1 MQSIFKN
8 AFDKVS
14 VIKDAVGHSIEEAV
28 KNNPRDSTYV
38 LNTGTSITSSIAN
51 WAEKNN
57 VSEKANII
65 KNSASVLVGDLA
77 SGLKGVTN
85 NISLQ
90 NNFGEKFI
98 NNQDKKK
105 QMTDEYD
112 YFQDEFSSF
121 NNSISPESV
130 YNDLFGLNT
139 RKNLRDINEDQFKQ
153 TGCTNDYSPT
163 TNNKSTDNS
172 LIDDSKSINKTAYQS
187 FDGGE
192 AENELKFHHM
202 KQKPTT
208 KVSNKKDIRNDCT
221 DKLDFSNKD
230 VGNKNIYTETLNSSF
245 IKKVHVNNTL
255 NNQSNIIDNISSNH
269 VDYEDL
275 MDLNSSQDT
284 DSTLKNEAVENC
296 RKFEATSGDNVVNN
310 PLSVFQQIGNLE
322 KENLLLK
329 EEVLSMK
336 AEILELNEKLAS
348 NEKTIDK
355 LSHKNIELTN
365 ENKSLISN
373 IEEISNEVKREKTC
387 FDDLES
393 MTKKATKFEKL
404 SEEQKNT
411 IQILEYKITKLENTI
426 DMGEAEKIE
435 STMNFQ
441 REIMELRQQLLH
453 TSENENKISLPY
465 LNRIRTLEDQL
476 NETRIIHSNEIQRFE
491 AIIVN
496 LRNQNVS
503 ERNDYEKLEKLLN
516 EERSQFDSNIKKLE
530 FQIKHYKETIRSL
543 EKKNAEND
551 SKSLKIHPNKV
562 VNLGICPKVIDIGIS
577 GDSTRNML
585 FLKEKNSEAEKS
597 IDCNNPLSSRVNRR
611 SILSYN
617 PLQEELRQMI
627 TDKQLLEEDY
637 IRICDEKKHTEDML
651 SEEKQRNKLLK
662 QQLDNMLK
670 LANDLTDKLDN
681 TNEVVKLQKKELQQA
696 HLRLK

>member
-51 WAEKNN
+51 WAEKNH

-105 QMTDEYD
+105 QMTDECN
-112 YFQDEFSSF
+112 YFQDDFSSF
-121 NNSISPESV
+121 NNSISLESD
-130 YNDLFGLNT
+130 YNNLFGSNT
-139 RKNLRDINEDQFKQ
+139 KKNLRDIHEDQFKQ

-163 TNNKSTDNS
+163 TNSKGTDNS
-172 LIDDSKSINKTAYQS
+172 LIDDSKSINNTAYQT

-192 AENELKFHHM
+192 AENELKLHYM

-208 KVSNKKDIRNDCT
+208 KVSNKKEIRNDCT
-221 DKLDFSNKD
+221 EKLDFSNKD

-284 DSTLKNEAVENC
+284 DSTLKNEAGENC
-296 RKFEATSGDNVVNN
+296 RKFEATSGDNIVNN

-373 IEEISNEVKREKTC
+373 IEEINNEMKREKTC
-387 FDDLES
+387 FDDLEN

-435 STMNFQ
+435 STINFQ

-476 NETRIIHSNEIQRFE
+476 NETRIIHSKEIQRFE
-491 AIIVN
+491 VIIGN

-530 FQIKHYKETIRSL
+530 FQIKHYKDTIRSL

-551 SKSLKIHPNKV
+551 SKYLEIIPNKV

-585 FLKEKNSEAEKS
+585 FFKEKSSEVEKS

-637 IRICDEKKHTEDML
+637 IRICDEKKHAEDML